1 MAPKLGIVVFPGSN
15 CELDV
20 AHVSPGLGMEPV
32 MVWHGDKELPDVD
45 AVALPGG
52 FAHGDYLRTGAIARF
67 SPIMDAVTEHARK
80 GKLVIGICNGFQ
92 ILCESGL
99 LPGALR
105 KNAGLKFLCKWVDLE
120 VANASTPF
128 TSRAEG
134 GQRLRIPI
142 NHFEGS
148 WYADEQTFD
157 QLQANEQIVLRYVD
171 NPNGSLGSVAG
182 ICNEA
187 KNVFGLMP
195 HPERACETLLG
206 SEDGAVILGSM
217 VDHLVKVTA

>member
-1 MAPKLGIVVFPGSN
+1 MSVRLGIVVFPGSN

-20 AHVSPGLGMEPV
+20 AHVAPMLGADPV
-32 MVWHGDKELPDVD
+32 MIWHGDKELPDVD
-45 AVALPGG
+45 AIVLPGG

-67 SPIMDAVTEHARK
+67 SPIMDAVQEQARS

-120 VANASTPF
+120 VVNADTPF
-128 TSRAEG
+128 TTRAEA

-148 WYADEQTFD
+148 WYCDDETLAALKSND
-157 QLQANEQIVLRYVD
+157 QIVLRYTD
-171 NPNGSLGSVAG
+171 NPNGSLASVAG
-182 ICNEA
+182 ICNEK

-195 HPERACETLLG
+195 HPERACESLLG

-217 VDHLVKVTA
+217 IDHLKVSA